1 MEGLTVD
8 PLVAHQRAQD
18 AFAGVLAD
26 VSPEQFGAPTPCS
39 EWTIRDLIEHVIG
52 GNEHVGIWS
61 GRTDEPAARPDDIVA
76 AHRAA
81 AAAAHEVF
89 ARPDGMSTMF
99 KLPFAEIPGQF
110 FIGMRTSDVLTHA
123 WDLAAATGQ
132 STDLDPELAAEQLA
146 AVRAFVGPS
155 SAGRASPS
163 ATSSR
168 AHPGARPPISWPH
181 SWAVRC
187 NRSLSCCAASRSRR

>member
-146 AVRAFVGPS
+146 AVRAFVGPQFRGPGQPFGDEQPCS
-155 SAGRASPS
+155 SGRAP
-163 ATSSR
+163 ADQ
-168 AHPGARPPISWPH
+168 
-181 SWAVRC
+181 
-187 NRSLSCCAASRSRR
+187 LAAFLGRKVQ